1 MANLSK
7 AVEQQ
12 KKSMRVL
19 ARAKN
24 GRFVSVNPLKMLAE
38 LPAAPAVAPG
48 TVESSER
55 ALLVAALIDNP
66 TGVKANASGYAKSS
80 YTKKKTGGY
89 SYTAG
94 YYGTFENNDNRVIS
108 YDELMGIEPTGGS
121 QEEAA
126 YVESQVAL
134 NSDASQQPS
143 GQAAD
148 EPEAPANEPS
158 NAPAN
163 EEKGLKAFWAKYKMY
178 IIILLVIVLA
188 VVAYKKL

>member
-24 GRFVSVNPLKMLAE
+24 GRFVSVNPLKMIAE

-55 ALLVAALIDNP
+55 ALLVASLIDNP

-80 YTKKKTGGY
+80 YAKKSSY

-108 YDELMGIEPTGGS
+108 YNELMGIEPTGGS
-121 QEEAA
+121 QDEAA

-134 NSDASQQPS
+134 NSDASQQPA

-158 NAPAN
+158 SAPAN

>member
-66 TGVKANASGYAKSS
+66 TGVKANASGYSKSS
-80 YTKKKTGGY
+80 YVKKSSY

-94 YYGTFENNDNRVIS
+94 YYGAFENNDDRVIS

-134 NSDASQQPS
+134 NSDASQQPA